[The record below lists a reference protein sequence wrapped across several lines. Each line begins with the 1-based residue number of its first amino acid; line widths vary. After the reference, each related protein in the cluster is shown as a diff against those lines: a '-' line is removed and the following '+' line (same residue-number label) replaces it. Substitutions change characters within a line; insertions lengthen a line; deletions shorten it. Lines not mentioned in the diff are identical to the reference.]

1 MLGDYVKKTRVDLVK
16 SHLSSNNCKGAEW
29 NLDYP
34 VTGQKILI
42 VLEGFKL
49 EGH

>member
-1 MLGDYVKKTRVDLVK
+1 MLGAGYGKKTRVELVK
-16 SHLSSNNCKGAEW
+16 SHVSSKGAEW

-42 VLEGFKL
+42 VLEGFNS